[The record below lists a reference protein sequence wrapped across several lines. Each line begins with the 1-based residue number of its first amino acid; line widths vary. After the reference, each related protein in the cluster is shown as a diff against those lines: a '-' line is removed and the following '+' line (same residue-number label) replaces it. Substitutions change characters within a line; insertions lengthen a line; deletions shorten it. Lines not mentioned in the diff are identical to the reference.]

1 MLVVLTPTSKGP
13 EVLMGSEAQFLRG
26 FARRLVLSLLTGEHS
41 EVLKPFGFLE
51 IDGAPVSYGPT

>member
-51 IDGAPVSYGPT
+51 IDGAPVS